1 MLTKQQQ
8 IDFIKKSILHFDI
21 ALKNE
26 EYKNA
31 AWFLECAVKALKEI
45 E

>member
-1 MLTKQQQ
+1 MLTKQEQ
-8 IDFIKKSILHFDI
+8 IDFIKKSILQFDI

-31 AWFLECAVKALKEI
+31 IWFLECAIKALKRI
-45 E
+45 N